1 MHKLRILWYLMAG
14 LVRGPLR
21 TRDELDAWQRKRLR
35 LFARRVLKRSPFYRR
50 YVIDGEVDWSTIPVM
65 TKTDYVEHFSEINT
79 CGIDRDTAMA
89 LALEA
94 ERSRDFSATI
104 RDITVG
110 LSTGTSGKRSLF
122 LVSPSE
128 RARWAA
134 RIVRRL
140 LLRRLPR
147 ITRIAFF
154 LRANSGLYESVGSV
168 LFRFT
173 FFDLTLPFDDLIK
186 RVGALAPHVLAAP
199 PSILVRLARAREQ
212 GALQLQ
218 PTIVVSFAE
227 VLHDDDR
234 RFIARVFGVEPVNV
248 YQCTEG
254 FIGMTCEH
262 GTMHLQEDI
271 MHVELEPVD
280 ATHVRPIITDFTRT
294 SVPIVR
300 YRMTD
305 VLAMR
310 TTACPCGSPLRAVER
325 IVGRD
330 DDVLLFYDEGGRVVP
345 VYPDVLSRRIAVAT
359 DTFRAYRI
367 RQDTSNTVRLQ
378 LDCDAPVYDE
388 TFATIERAIAAVCA
402 DQGIRGISIVE
413 EPYAEIPSAVK
424 TRRIQRTFN
433 AMVEDKKQ

>member
-1 MHKLRILWYLMAG
+1 
-14 LVRGPLR
+14 
-21 TRDELDAWQRKRLR
+21 
-35 LFARRVLKRSPFYRR
+35 
-50 YVIDGEVDWSTIPVM
+50 
-65 TKTDYVEHFSEINT
+65 
-79 CGIDRDTAMA
+79 
-89 LALEA
+89 
-94 ERSRDFSATI
+94 
-104 RDITVG
+104 
-110 LSTGTSGKRSLF
+110 
-122 LVSPSE
+122 
-128 RARWAA
+128 
-134 RIVRRL
+134 
-140 LLRRLPR
+140 
-147 ITRIAFF
+147 
-154 LRANSGLYESVGSV
+154 
-168 LFRFT
+168 
-173 FFDLTLPFDDLIK
+173 
-186 RVGALAPHVLAAP
+186 
-199 PSILVRLARAREQ
+199 
-212 GALQLQ
+212 
-218 PTIVVSFAE
+218 
-227 VLHDDDR
+227 
-234 RFIARVFGVEPVNV
+234 
-248 YQCTEG
+248 
-254 FIGMTCEH
+254 
-262 GTMHLQEDI
+262 MHLQEDI

-378 LDCDAPVYDE
+378 LDCDASVYDE

-433 AMVEDKKQ
+433 AMVEDRKL